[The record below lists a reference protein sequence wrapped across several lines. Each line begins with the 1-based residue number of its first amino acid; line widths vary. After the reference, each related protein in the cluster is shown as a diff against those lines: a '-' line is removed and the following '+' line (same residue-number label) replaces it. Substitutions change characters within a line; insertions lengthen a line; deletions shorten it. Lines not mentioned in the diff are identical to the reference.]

1 MFKLLKNLRSKD
13 VVALIVA
20 LGFIVIQVWLDL
32 TIPDYMS
39 EVTKL
44 VQTEGSS
51 MHEIIIAGVK
61 MLACALGSLVAAVI
75 VAILA
80 SKAGTSFSAH
90 VRERVFNQ
98 VQSFSLEEM
107 ADFSTSSLITRTTN
121 DITQIQNFVVM
132 GFQVLVKAPIMA
144 VWAIIKIVDKSWQW
158 SIATGVAVGILAVI
172 VIICICIAVPKYNQ
186 IQKLTDN
193 LNRVTRENLTGIKV
207 VRAYNAE
214 NYQEEKF
221 EKCNKDV
228 TDANTVA
235 NRALAFMTPAIQA
248 TMNGLTLAIY
258 WIGAGLISAALIAER
273 LNLFSNMVVF
283 TSYAIQVVMAF
294 MMLVMAFIMLPRAFV
309 SAKRINEVLD
319 TKISIKDGAGVTND
333 SGKGEIEFNDVSFA
347 YPDAKDCIVKN
358 ISFTAKPGEI
368 VAFIGATGC
377 GKSTIINLIPRFF
390 DISKSEIK
398 IDGVNIQDYKLNELR
413 NKIGYVSQKTVL
425 FKGTIRSNVALG
437 DNGHKEELNSHVE
450 EAVKISQAS
459 EFVTKLEG
467 GYDGYVAQTGSNL
480 SGGQKQRVSIA
491 RAICRKPEIFIF
503 DDSFSALDYK
513 TDRQVRDNIKQ
524 QCQGVTTLIVAQRI
538 GTIREA
544 DQIIVLENGQI
555 VGKGKHQDLM
565 KTCEVY
571 QQIALSQ
578 LSKEELA

>member
-20 LGFIVIQVWLDL
+20 LAFIVIQVWLDL

-144 VWAIIKIVDKSWQW
+144 VWAIIKIVGKSWQW

-214 NYQEEKF
+214 NYQETKF
-221 EKCNKDV
+221 EKCNQDV

-319 TKISIKDGAGVTND
+319 TKISIKDGVGVTND

-390 DISKSEIK
+390 DISKGEIK

>member
-144 VWAIIKIVDKSWQW
+144 VWAIIKIVGKSWQW

-319 TKISIKDGAGVTND
+319 TKISIKDGVGVTND

-377 GKSTIINLIPRFF
+377 GKSTIINLI
-390 DISKSEIK
+390 
-398 IDGVNIQDYKLNELR
+398 
-413 NKIGYVSQKTVL
+413 
-425 FKGTIRSNVALG
+425 
-437 DNGHKEELNSHVE
+437 
-450 EAVKISQAS
+450 
-459 EFVTKLEG
+459 
-467 GYDGYVAQTGSNL
+467 
-480 SGGQKQRVSIA
+480 RVSLILA
-491 RAICRKPEIFIF
+491 RVKLRLMGLIF
-503 DDSFSALDYK
+503 K
-513 TDRQVRDNIKQ
+513 
-524 QCQGVTTLIVAQRI
+524 
-538 GTIREA
+538 
-544 DQIIVLENGQI
+544 IIN
-555 VGKGKHQDLM
+555 
-565 KTCEVY
+565 
-571 QQIALSQ
+571 
-578 LSKEELA
+578 